1 MLHLSLTFSD
11 ILTHILMVTLRQRI
25 AGLCCTVHFSGSTLA
40 FNAPLMGLEIVMNYA
55 HVADFVTIIVVFD

>member
-25 AGLCCTVHFSGSTLA
+25 SWPVLHSALFWVHSC
-40 FNAPLMGLEIVMNYA
+40 I
-55 HVADFVTIIVVFD
+55 